1 MHPDL
6 LSNFVFL
13 RYYAQ
18 WQEDPTSVVFA
29 PIAEYLIGVGQYD
42 DAIMI
47 CRQGLEYNPD
57 MVMGQV
63 ALAKAHF
70 RKKDFSHA
78 REILRRVLLGQP
90 NQHKAAELME
100 LMDQQEAP
108 PPEPAATLPPKK
120 IGSWETVTM
129 AKIFAEQGHTEQA
142 KQVYRTI
149 LERDPGNED
158 ALTGLKQLQSGG

>member
-6 LSNFVFL
+6 LSNFIFL

-18 WQEDPTSVVFA
+18 WQEDPASVVFA

-42 DAIMI
+42 DAITI
-47 CRQGLEYNPD
+47 CRQGLEHNPE

-78 REILRRVLLGQP
+78 REILRRVLLAQP

-108 PPEPAATLPPKK
+108 PPQK
-120 IGSWETVTM
+120 ISSWETVTM

-142 KQVYRTI
+142 KQVYQTI
-149 LERDPGNED
+149 LSRDPGNEE
-158 ALTGLKQLQSGG
+158 ALNGLKHLQSGG